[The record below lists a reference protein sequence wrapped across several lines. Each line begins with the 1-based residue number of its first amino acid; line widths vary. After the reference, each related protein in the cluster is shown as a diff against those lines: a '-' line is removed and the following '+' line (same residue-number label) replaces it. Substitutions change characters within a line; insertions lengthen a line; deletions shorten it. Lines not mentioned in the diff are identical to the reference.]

1 MESARK
7 TLVSILVPAFNEE
20 GNVVRCYEAI
30 VRVFDKLPDYRYE
43 IIVTDNHS
51 TDATFSLL
59 QSLAQRDAGLK
70 VIRFSRNYGYQRS
83 LLCAYKAASGA
94 CSIQLDCDLQDPPE
108 LIPQMLALWRADF
121 KVVYGI
127 RRSLKDGFLVAKL
140 RRAFYQF
147 ITAISDDNL
156 PVNAGEF
163 RLVDR
168 RLLVELAK
176 VNDAS
181 PYLRGL
187 ISAMGFSQVG
197 LEYDRLDRTAG
208 ESKFPLKSM
217 ISLAV
222 DGILNH
228 SLLPLRIASIAGIV
242 LGAASMLL
250 TFIYLFGRV
259 LLGQNWPAGFA
270 TTTILLLM
278 SISINSVFMGIL
290 GEYVGRLFLQSKSGS
305 QPIVEADVNFT
316 TVLPITA
323 AGKPK
328 SL

>member
-1 MESARK
+1 MQTDTQ

-20 GNVVRCYEAI
+20 GNVQRCYDSI
-30 VRVFDKLPDYRYE
+30 VRVFQKLPGYRYE

-51 TDATFSLL
+51 EDRTFDLL
-59 QSLAQRDAGLK
+59 SDIARRDPALK

-83 LLCAYKAASGA
+83 LLYAYQSANGA

-108 LIPQMLALWRADF
+108 MIPEMLSLWRAGHQ
-121 KVVYGI
+121 VVYGI
-127 RRSLKDGFLVAKL
+127 RRTLKDGFVIASL
-140 RRAFYQF
+140 RRMFYRF
-147 ITAISDDNL
+147 ISAVSEDDL

-168 RLLVELAK
+168 RILMELRK
-176 VNDAS
+176 VTDAS

-217 ISLAV
+217 IALAV

-228 SLLPLRIASIAGIV
+228 SLLPLRMASIAGIV
-242 LGAASMLL
+242 VGVLSLAL
-250 TFIYLFGRV
+250 TFLYIVGRV
-259 LLGQNWPAGFA
+259 AFGQAWPAGFA

-278 SISINSVFMGIL
+278 SISINAIFLGIL
-290 GEYVGRLFLQSKSGS
+290 GEYVGRLFLQAKNASK
-305 QPIVEADVNFT
+305 PIVESSLN
-316 TVLPITA
+316 LPEVVTLSA
-323 AGKPK
+323 VERQRDA
-328 SL
+328 

>member
-1 MESARK
+1 MDDRHK
-7 TLVSILVPAFNEE
+7 TLISVLVPAFNEE
-20 GNVVRCYEAI
+20 ANVVRCYEEI
-30 VRVFDKLPDYRYE
+30 VRVFERLPDYRYE

-51 TDATFSLL
+51 TDATFNLL
-59 QSLAQRDAGLK
+59 QEIAQRDPGLK

-83 LLCAYKAASGA
+83 LLCAYKAAQGA

-108 LIPQMLALWRADF
+108 LIPEMLSLWRAGHQ
-121 KVVYGI
+121 VVYGI
-127 RRSLKDGFLVAKL
+127 RRSLKDGFFVATL
-140 RRAFYQF
+140 RRAFYQV
-147 ITAISDDNL
+147 IATISEDDL

-168 RLLVELAK
+168 RLLIELGK
-176 VNDAS
+176 VDDAS
-181 PYLRGL
+181 PYIRGL

-217 ISLAV
+217 IALAV

-228 SLLPLRIASIAGIV
+228 SLLPLRIASIAGIMV
-242 LGAASMLL
+242 GAASMLL
-250 TFIYLFGRV
+250 TFVYLVGRV

-278 SISINSVFMGIL
+278 SISINAVFMGIL
-290 GEYVGRLFLQSKSGS
+290 GEYVGRLFLQAKSAS
-305 QPIVEADVNFT
+305 QPIVEARVNFPD
-316 TVLPITA
+316 VVSITSI
-323 AGKPK
+323 GK
-328 SL
+328 